1 MYRPAPYTDELD
13 LKPFLGY
20 SVFMHFGLT
29 VLLLIGIWFQRNAVP
44 WGGVGGS
51 GDSGVKVNL
60 VASAGLPMPQP
71 NVFADS
77 HVVDPTK
84 GLAKE
89 EPPKPPELQT
99 DATKIPK
106 FDKLK
111 PPPPPGK
118 ASKTL
123 ENKTPPPTN
132 AIPYGKGGTMNVP
145 TGYGSE
151 PGPMSNAAGI
161 SMGGQGGAEFAAR
174 YPWYVASVTKRVQDN
189 WMQNT
194 IDAPVRTARAAHAIV
209 TFTILRD
216 GTLKNIRLAQSSGNR
231 SMDDSGIRALSGID
245 KMPALPSDWRGQ
257 SVDVTFDFD
266 LSQHH

>member
-13 LKPFLGY
+13 LRPFLGY

-29 VLLLIGIWFQRNAVP
+29 VLLLIGIWIQRNAVP

-60 VASAGLPMPQP
+60 VASSGLPMPQP
-71 NVFADS
+71 NVFTDS
-77 HVVDPTK
+77 HVIDPTK
-84 GLAKE
+84 GLATE

-111 PPPPPGK
+111 PPPPPSK

-161 SMGGQGGAEFAAR
+161 SVGGQGGAEFAAR
-174 YPWYVASVTKRVQDN
+174 YPWYVA
-189 WMQNT
+189 
-194 IDAPVRTARAAHAIV
+194 
-209 TFTILRD
+209 
-216 GTLKNIRLAQSSGNR
+216 
-231 SMDDSGIRALSGID
+231 LSRI
-245 KMPALPSDWRGQ
+245 Q
-257 SVDVTFDFD
+257 I
-266 LSQHH
+266 